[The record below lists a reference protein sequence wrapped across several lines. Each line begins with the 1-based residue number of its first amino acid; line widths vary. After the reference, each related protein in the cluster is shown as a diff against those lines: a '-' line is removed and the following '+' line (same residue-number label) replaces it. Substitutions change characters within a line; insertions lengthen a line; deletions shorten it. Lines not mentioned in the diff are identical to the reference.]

1 MTDNLSRADG
11 ARVLADLHAL
21 RAIGTYKTGVHKPTF
36 SEPHLR
42 SLAWLVQRLPEAGL
56 TGEIDGIGNILG
68 TSTKAG
74 PKLLAGS
81 HLESQNHA
89 GWLDGPLGVV
99 YALEAARVI
108 NRDPNINGAV
118 EVASWC
124 DEEGHFGHFL
134 GSRSYVGGVTEADID
149 AARDRNSGK
158 SMRDALRDAGLAGRA
173 RARCER
179 GRHIGYLEAHIEQG
193 ETLESSGLKIGVVTS
208 IVGIWQY
215 RITFT
220 GEQNHAGTTRMA
232 IRRDAG
238 LALARFCVAI
248 DERFPAACGP
258 RTVWTTGRITLDPGA
273 PSIIPGAAEM
283 LFQIRDDDPAVI
295 ARLEDLLRSMAAEV
309 DKQGRCSVAVER
321 IRTGTPA
328 LMDASFQQAIEQ
340 AGAACA
346 GGRSLRMPSGAGHD
360 AQVLAT
366 VMPAG
371 MLFVPSIGGISHHW
385 TENTADADI
394 VTGAEVFVD
403 ACRKLL
409 RDNENRR
416 PHCGR
421 RSCLSRFR
429 TSRLLSCLPSIA
441 DAPGAAIGLRPVAE
455 LAVEFHQERNAIGQ
469 PPLGA
474 RRGQREITRG
484 PRAEHRKRRRAT
496 NSADCGERDIRLR
509 IADLIMGIGEFAEQV
524 QLTAI
529 VHGEDLVRPQEM
541 TQPSRLKI
549 KQLEQK
555 LL

>member
-1 MTDNLSRADG
+1 MADNHSSIDG
-11 ARVLADLHAL
+11 DRVLADLNAL
-21 RAIGTYKTGVHKPTF
+21 RAIGAYKTGVHKPTF

-56 TGEIDGIGNILG
+56 AGEIDGIGNVLG
-68 TSTKAG
+68 TSAKDG

-108 NRDPNINGAV
+108 NPDSNVNGAV
-118 EVASWC
+118 EVAAWC

-149 AARDRNSGK
+149 AARDRNNDR
-158 SMRDALRDAGLAGRA
+158 SMRDALRDAGLSGRA
-173 RARCER
+173 RARCEQ

-193 ETLESSGLKIGVVTS
+193 ETLESSGLKIGIVTS

-232 IRRDAG
+232 VRRDAG
-238 LALARFCVAI
+238 LALARFCVDI
-248 DERFPAACGP
+248 DDRFPAACGP

-273 PSIIPGAAEM
+273 PSIIPGVAEM

-295 ARLEDLLRSMAAEV
+295 ARLEELLHSMAAEAEAN
-309 DKQGRCSVAVER
+309 GRCAVAVER

-328 LMDASFQQAIEQ
+328 RMDAAFQRAIE
-340 AGAACA
+340 AASA
-346 GGRSLRMPSGAGHD
+346 AFADGKSLRMPSGAGHD
-360 AQVLAT
+360 AQILST

-394 VTGAEVFVD
+394 VAGAEVFVE
-403 ACRKLL
+403 ACR
-409 RDNENRR
+409 
-416 PHCGR
+416 
-421 RSCLSRFR
+421 
-429 TSRLLSCLPSIA
+429 RLL
-441 DAPGAAIGLRPVAE
+441 
-455 LAVEFHQERNAIGQ
+455 
-469 PPLGA
+469 A
-474 RRGQREITRG
+474 R
-484 PRAEHRKRRRAT
+484 
-496 NSADCGERDIRLR
+496 
-509 IADLIMGIGEFAEQV
+509 
-524 QLTAI
+524 
-529 VHGEDLVRPQEM
+529 
-541 TQPSRLKI
+541 
-549 KQLEQK
+549 
-555 LL
+555 

>member
-1 MTDNLSRADG
+1 MIDHLSRVDG
-11 ARVLADLHAL
+11 TRVLADLHAL
-21 RAIGTYKTGVHKPTF
+21 RAIGPYRTGVHKPTF
-36 SEPHLR
+36 SEPHIH
-42 SLAWLVQRLPEAGL
+42 SLQWLVHRLPEAGL
-56 TGEIDGIGNILG
+56 AGEIDGIGNVLG
-68 TSTKAG
+68 TSNKPG

-108 NRDPNINGAV
+108 NRDPNTNGAV

-149 AARDRNSGK
+149 AACDRNTGK

-173 RARCER
+173 RSGCER

-193 ETLESSGLKIGVVTS
+193 ETLESSGLSIGIVTS

-283 LFQIRDDDPAVI
+283 LFQIRDDDPSVI

-309 DKQGRCSVAVER
+309 DKQGRCTVAVER

-328 LMDASFQQAIEQ
+328 LMDVSFQQAIEQ
-340 AGAACA
+340 ASAALA

-394 VTGAEVFVD
+394 VTGAEVFVE

-409 RDNENRR
+409 
-416 PHCGR
+416 
-421 RSCLSRFR
+421 
-429 TSRLLSCLPSIA
+429 
-441 DAPGAAIGLRPVAE
+441 
-455 LAVEFHQERNAIGQ
+455 
-469 PPLGA
+469 
-474 RRGQREITRG
+474 TR
-484 PRAEHRKRRRAT
+484 
-496 NSADCGERDIRLR
+496 
-509 IADLIMGIGEFAEQV
+509 
-524 QLTAI
+524 
-529 VHGEDLVRPQEM
+529 
-541 TQPSRLKI
+541 
-549 KQLEQK
+549 
-555 LL
+555 

>member
-1 MTDNLSRADG
+1 MADISSRADG
-11 ARVLADLHAL
+11 DRVLADLNAL
-21 RAIGTYKTGVHKPTF
+21 RAIGAYKTGVHKPTF

-42 SLAWLVQRLPEAGL
+42 SLQWLVQRLPEAGL
-56 TGEIDGIGNILG
+56 AGEIDGIGNVLG
-68 TSTKAG
+68 TSPKPG

-81 HLESQNHA
+81 HLESQNYA

-108 NRDPNINGAV
+108 NRDPNTNGAV

-158 SMRDALRDAGLAGRA
+158 TMRDALRDAGLAGRA
-173 RARCER
+173 RAGYEP

-193 ETLESSGLKIGVVTS
+193 ETLESSALKIGIVTS

-232 IRRDAG
+232 VRRDAG
-238 LALARFCVAI
+238 LALARFCVDI
-248 DERFPAACGP
+248 DDRFPVACGP

-295 ARLEDLLRSMAAEV
+295 ARLEDLLRSMAAAV
-309 DKQGRCSVAVER
+309 DKQGRCTVAVER
-321 IRTGTPA
+321 IRTGAPA
-328 LMDASFQQAIEQ
+328 LMDVSFQQAIEQ
-340 AGAACA
+340 ASAAVA

-360 AQVLAT
+360 AQILAT

-403 ACRKLL
+403 ACR
-409 RDNENRR
+409 
-416 PHCGR
+416 
-421 RSCLSRFR
+421 
-429 TSRLLSCLPSIA
+429 RLLS
-441 DAPGAAIGLRPVAE
+441 R
-455 LAVEFHQERNAIGQ
+455 
-469 PPLGA
+469 
-474 RRGQREITRG
+474 
-484 PRAEHRKRRRAT
+484 
-496 NSADCGERDIRLR
+496 
-509 IADLIMGIGEFAEQV
+509 
-524 QLTAI
+524 
-529 VHGEDLVRPQEM
+529 
-541 TQPSRLKI
+541 
-549 KQLEQK
+549 
-555 LL
+555 